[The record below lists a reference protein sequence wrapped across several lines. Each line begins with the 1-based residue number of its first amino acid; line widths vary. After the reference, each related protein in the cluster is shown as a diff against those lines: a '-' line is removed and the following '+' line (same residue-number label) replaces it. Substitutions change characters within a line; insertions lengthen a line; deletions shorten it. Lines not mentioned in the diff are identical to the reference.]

1 MSEIVN
7 NIEAEL
13 SDVEEVVGNSF
24 EDWEE
29 QEETEKVQSLFCDTV
44 LDSVNALIIH
54 ESEVHGFDLKQAV
67 ANLGCDDQSVIML
80 VNFIRSKVRA
90 ANASSFEIDSTFVN
104 QITEELA
111 SKEFLKDDS
120 YMIPVIS
127 EDPLLYLLHDTLTN
141 EDEDKEDE
149 GDFSQS
155 EAQVEAAKQQM
166 RETLPNFHEISEIA
180 SQLL

>member
-1 MSEIVN
+1 MSEIVDN
-7 NIEAEL
+7 VEAEL

-67 ANLGCDDQSVIML
+67 ANVGCDDQSVIML

-90 ANASSFEIDSTFVN
+90 AASEINSMFIN
-104 QITEELA
+104 QINEELA

-120 YMIPVIS
+120 NMIPVIP

-166 RETLPNFHEISEIA
+166 RETLPNFNEISEIA